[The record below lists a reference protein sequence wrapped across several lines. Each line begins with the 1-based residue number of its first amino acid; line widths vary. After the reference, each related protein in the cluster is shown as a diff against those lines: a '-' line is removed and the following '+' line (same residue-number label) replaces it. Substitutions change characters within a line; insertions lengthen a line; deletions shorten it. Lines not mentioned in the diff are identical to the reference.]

1 MYTAIGLF
9 HSHLL
14 SRAGCSFDRFRKQR
28 AHLVGGAWGPSNIK
42 QEVSG
47 SGGKEQS
54 LRVSRDAIEIM
65 ARIRKRISVV
75 GSSQ

>member
-28 AHLVGGAWGPSNIK
+28 AHLVGGAWGPSNISRRYPAVAGRSNHS
-42 QEVSG
+42 ECLEMRSRSWLASESG
-47 SGGKEQS
+47 
-54 LRVSRDAIEIM
+54 LA
-65 ARIRKRISVV
+65 
-75 GSSQ
+75 